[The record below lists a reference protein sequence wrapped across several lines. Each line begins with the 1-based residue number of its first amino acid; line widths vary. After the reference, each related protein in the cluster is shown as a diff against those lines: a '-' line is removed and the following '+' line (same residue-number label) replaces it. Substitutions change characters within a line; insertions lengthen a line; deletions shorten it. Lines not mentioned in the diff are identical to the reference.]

1 MTKYLADVVMPLLEQ
16 HQPQPQTNLETEEIS
31 DLSDT
36 EETDNKISTDEE
48 EEITD
53 KFVEPEKKQKI
64 PQEEIFKSAPKVQP
78 VKEPDDP
85 PLNQK
90 VKKKR
95 VMSQKQLDAL
105 AEARQRGIATRRR
118 KAEEK
123 KKMNELEKEEKQLLK
138 EQKVKRVRKLK
149 EEVGIEAPPPQVVEK
164 VVEKDRIVET
174 GYTQSQLDEAVK
186 KAVEESVNKVE
197 VLRKQRKAKKKEE
210 QAKADH
216 DAKVFRDINSALKK
230 PDIWDTCFM

>member
-1 MTKYLADVVMPLLEQ
+1 MTEYLADVVMPAP
-16 HQPQPQTNLETEEIS
+16 PQPQTNLETEQEIVS

-36 EETDNKISTDEE
+36 EETDNKISSDEE
-48 EEITD
+48 EDITD
-53 KFVEPEKKQKI
+53 KFVEPEKKEKI

-78 VKEPDDP
+78 VKEPDAESAKP
-85 PLNQK
+85 K
-90 VKKKR
+90 KKKR

-105 AEARQRGIATRRR
+105 AEARQRGIITRKK

-123 KKMNELEKEEKQLLK
+123 KRMKELEKEEKQLLK

-149 EEVGIEAPPPQVVEK
+149 EEVVGVPEPPKQVQIIEKEK
-164 VVEKDRIVET
+164 IVET

-210 QAKADH
+210 QAKEKH
-216 DAKVFRDINSALKK
+216 EQKVFQDINNALK
-230 PDIWDTCFM
+230 PSGWDICFM

>member
-1 MTKYLADVVMPLLEQ
+1 MTKYLADVVMPLVPDQ
-16 HQPQPQTNLETEEIS
+16 NQPQPQTNLETEEIS

-48 EEITD
+48 EEIIP
-53 KFVEPEKKQKI
+53 EPEKKQKI

-149 EEVGIEAPPPQVVEK
+149 EEVGVESPAPQVVEK
-164 VVEKDRIVET
+164 VVEKIVPT

-186 KAVEESVNKVE
+186 KAVEESVSKVE
-197 VLRKQRKAKKKEE
+197 VLRKQRKAKKKEV
-210 QAKADH
+210 QAKEQH
-216 DAKVFRDINSALKK
+216 DARVFADINSALKN
-230 PDIWDTCFM
+230 DVWAQCFL